1 MDTGAEV
8 NVMPKRDY
16 DQLKKCNKKITKIS
30 VKMYGYGGHD
40 IPVAGTIRLEC
51 SVNDVR
57 KSTDFY
63 VAQTK
68 SKTILGLKS
77 CRDMIL
83 VKIMDEVNEK
93 SADKNTDEEH
103 QKNIIEENVKRI
115 SGKKSDDLKQ
125 EILKLYPEVFTDLGR
140 LEPSYHMQLEENSNP
155 VIHAPRKIS
164 VSLRSKLTKG
174 LGEIKAA
181 GVIEKVEEPT
191 EWVNLLV
198 NLENSDGSLRLCLDP
213 RYLNKV
219 IKTEHF

>member
-1 MDTGAEV
+1 M
-8 NVMPKRDY
+8 
-16 DQLKKCNKKITKIS
+16 
-30 VKMYGYGGHD
+30 
-40 IPVAGTIRLEC
+40 
-51 SVNDVR
+51 
-57 KSTDFY
+57 
-63 VAQTK
+63 
-68 SKTILGLKS
+68 
-77 CRDMIL
+77 
-83 VKIMDEVNEK
+83 
-93 SADKNTDEEH
+93 
-103 QKNIIEENVKRI
+103 
-115 SGKKSDDLKQ
+115 KQ

-174 LGEIKAA
+174 LDEIKAA

-219 IKTEHF
+219 IKREHF

>member
-1 MDTGAEV
+1 M
-8 NVMPKRDY
+8 
-16 DQLKKCNKKITKIS
+16 
-30 VKMYGYGGHD
+30 
-40 IPVAGTIRLEC
+40 
-51 SVNDVR
+51 
-57 KSTDFY
+57 
-63 VAQTK
+63 
-68 SKTILGLKS
+68 
-77 CRDMIL
+77 
-83 VKIMDEVNEK
+83 KIMDEVNEK

-174 LGEIKAA
+174 LDEIKAA

-198 NLENSDGSLRLCLDP
+198 NVENPDGSLRLCLDP

-219 IKTEHF
+219 IKREHF